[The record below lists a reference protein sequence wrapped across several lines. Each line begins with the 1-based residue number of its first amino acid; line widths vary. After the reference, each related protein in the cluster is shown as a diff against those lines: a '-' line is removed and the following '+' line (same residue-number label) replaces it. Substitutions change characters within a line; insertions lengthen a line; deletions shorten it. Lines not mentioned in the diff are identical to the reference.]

1 MCSFGMTLAHLI
13 TMLSNRLAALNSAH
27 ATAVGL
33 GNVDEVARLDGEI
46 EETQTTLRQLQGIQ

>member
-1 MCSFGMTLAHLI
+1 MTLTHLI
-13 TMLSNRLAALNSAH
+13 TMLSNRLAALNNAH

-46 EETQTTLRQLQGIQ
+46 DETQTTLRQLQGLQ